1 MNGFCCFSLS
11 LQQILQEPAN
21 GTKKKSKNGSSK
33 DTDKTSKGSK
43 RVHEESDSSELN
55 DRKSDMDNSDVDSRP
70 RKKRAEKAKV
80 TKKQKIVT
88 NERKLSTPK
97 AKKVA
102 KQDLGSGTEEQG
114 GNSAE
119 EDNSHSSAEED
130 NKVFSLNSRDT

>member
-1 MNGFCCFSLS
+1 M
-11 LQQILQEPAN
+11 QEPAN
-21 GTKKKSKNGSSK
+21 GTKKKSKKGSSK
-33 DTDKTSKGSK
+33 DTDQITSKGSK
-43 RVHEESDSSELN
+43 RVREESDRSEME
-55 DRKSDMDNSDVDSRP
+55 DSDDDSMP

-80 TKKQKIVT
+80 IKKQKIVT

-102 KQDLGSGTEEQG
+102 KQDSDRGTEENG

-130 NKVFSLNSRDT
+130 NKVFRLNSRYT